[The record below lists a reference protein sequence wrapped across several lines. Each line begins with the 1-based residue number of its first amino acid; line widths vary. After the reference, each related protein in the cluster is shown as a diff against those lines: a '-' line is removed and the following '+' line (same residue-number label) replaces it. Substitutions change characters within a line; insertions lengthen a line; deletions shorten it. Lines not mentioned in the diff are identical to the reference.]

1 MRKLILAVLVLFWPS
16 LAWAQGIV
24 GPINQILCNKI
35 ATFNGVSA
43 VTSLVSAV
51 SGQTVYVC
59 GWHVTNSSATAATFV
74 FTSGTLTTN
83 PCDTGTKT
91 LTPAL
96 SVLNTSPSA
105 DHIDYAV
112 MSSGVSQAFC
122 VTPSATTLT
131 GLIYYSQF

>member
-1 MRKLILAVLVLFWPS
+1 MRKLLLAVLVLLWPS
-16 LAWAQGIV
+16 LAWAQGLV
-24 GPINQILCNKI
+24 GPPNQILCNKI
-35 ATFNGVSA
+35 AIFFGVSA

-59 GWHVTNSSATAATFV
+59 GWHVTNSSATSATFY

-83 PCDTGTKT
+83 PCDTGAKT
-91 LTPAL
+91 LTPPL

-112 MSSGVSQAFC
+112 LSSGVSQAFC